1 MKKWTTLWI
10 MVMMLGLSVPAMGA
24 MSISKMRQNTRFL
37 TDRMAYELKLSP
49 QQYDDVY
56 EEREDMTMLWSVIT
70 IFLMFAM
77 TTFAGYYPVLSI
89 VVS

>member
-10 MVMMLGLSVPAMGA
+10 MIMMLGVSVPALGA

-56 EEREDMTMLWSVIT
+56 EVNYDFINSVIT
-70 IFLMFAM
+70 IFLMSAM
-77 TTFAGYYPVLSI
+77 TTFAGYFPVLSI
-89 VVS
+89 VAS

>member
-10 MVMMLGLSVPAMGA
+10 MIMMLGVSVPALGA

-56 EEREDMTMLWSVIT
+56 EVNWSVIT
-70 IFLMFAM
+70 IFLMSAM
-77 TTFAGYYPVLSI
+77 TTFAGYFPVLSI
-89 VVS
+89 VAS

>member
-10 MVMMLGLSVPAMGA
+10 MIMMLGVSVPALGA

-49 QQYDDVY
+49 QPVSYTHLDVY
-56 EEREDMTMLWSVIT
+56 KRQE
-70 IFLMFAM
+70 
-77 TTFAGYYPVLSI
+77 
-89 VVS
+89 